1 MSKAIVDG
9 IIRSSLNR
17 NVKRFDTLAR
27 KYSAANNP
35 HHFRLTEE
43 DFRNTIVKNFT
54 AIMSKIVNG
63 DPLENPKV
71 RSFLEKVAKKVFKQY
86 AKKYVLGKGESINV
100 YPTYILLY
108 QPSLRENKLKAPIF
122 DIALPL
128 IRRGFKN
135 ILKGSADSAFGSRS
149 SQFTRRTQFLHI
161 GKETSG
167 TEGMRLLGN
176 TVTGRQV
183 NEDGQGPRKVRSSEV
198 SNKTIESNIE
208 RSLKASGASM
218 SVSTSQA
225 REAGKN
231 VIVDMLRRLDIKW
244 ESGEKQKS
252 NDYRKKID
260 VFGTVGPSVDN
271 RPGSESYDWINLR
284 AQMEKEV
291 AEALF
296 KDVEDF
302 ANKAASMSPVEKL
315 KRIAINQ
322 VIDAFGRAQNKNFK
336 VKAKKEKVPKA
347 KRDKSRGVGQPN
359 KKNTRLRGGAIA
371 VGAIKGQS
379 SSNQATKKKG
389 APRSNLLRL
398 QAILNAKLPAEVRKN
413 MGAPALENRSG
424 AFAGSV
430 RITDIS
436 TTAKG
441 FPSIGYTYDK
451 NPYQIFEMGKGKTP
465 WASAQRDPRKLID
478 RSIREIASEQLVGR
492 FFTRRM

>member
-17 NVKRFDTLAR
+17 NAKRFDTLAR

-43 DFRNTIVKNFT
+43 DFRNTIVKNFA

-231 VIVDMLRRLDIKW
+231 VIIDILRRLDIKW

-302 ANKAASMSPVEKL
+302 ANKAASMSPVK
-315 KRIAINQ
+315 KISRTVTNQ
-322 VIDAFGRAQNKNFK
+322 IVDALTKTQNKNFR
-336 VKAKKEKVPKA
+336 VKAKKEKVPKG
-347 KRDKSRGVGQPN
+347 KKDKSNIGQPN
-359 KKNTRLRGGAIA
+359 KKNTKLRGGAIV
-371 VGAIKGQS
+371 VGSIKSQS
-379 SSNQATKKKG
+379 TSNQATKKRSP
-389 APRSNLLRL
+389 PRQNLLRL
-398 QAILNAKLPAEVRKN
+398 QGLLNAKLPAEVRRN
-413 MGAPALENRSG
+413 MGPPGLVNRTG
-424 AFAGSV
+424 KFASSV
-430 RITDIS
+430 RVTDIS
-436 TTAKG
+436 TTTQG
-441 FPSIGYTYDK
+441 YPSIGFTYDK
-451 NPYQIFEMGKGKTP
+451 NPYQVFEQGAGKTP
-465 WASAQRDPRKLID
+465 WANKNRDPRKLID
-478 RSIREIASEQLVGR
+478 RSIREIASEILVGR
-492 FFTRRM
+492 FFTRRI

>member
-17 NVKRFDTLAR
+17 NARFDTIAR

-35 HHFRLTEE
+35 HSFRLTNE
-43 DFRNTIVKNFT
+43 DFRNTIVKNFA

-71 RSFLEKVAKKVFKQY
+71 VSFLNKVSERTFNKY
-86 AKKYVLGKGESINV
+86 ASKYVLGEGETINV

-108 QPSLRENKLKAPIF
+108 QPRLREKKLKAPIF

-135 ILKGSADSAFGSRS
+135 ILKGNTESAFGSKS

-167 TEGMRLLGN
+167 SEGLRLLGN

-183 NEDGQGPRKVRSSEV
+183 NEDGKGPRKVRSSEV
-198 SNKTIESNIE
+198 SDKTIESNIE
-208 RSLKASGASM
+208 KSLKASGASM

-231 VIVDMLRRLDIKW
+231 VIVDMLRRLSINWD
-244 ESGEKQKS
+244 SAEKQKS
-252 NDYRKKID
+252 NSYRKEVE

-284 AQMEKEV
+284 AEMEKEI
-291 AEALF
+291 AKALF
-296 KDVEDF
+296 EDVDDF

-315 KRIAINQ
+315 KKIAVNQ
-322 VIDAFGRAQNKNFK
+322 VVDAVERAQSKNFK
-336 VKAKKEKVPKA
+336 VKSKKEKVPKA
-347 KRDKSRGVGQPN
+347 KPDKSNIGIVSN
-359 KKNTRLRGGAIA
+359 KKNAKRLTGGAIS
-371 VGAIKGQS
+371 VGILKSNTQ
-379 SSNQATKKKG
+379 SNQATKKNSP
-389 APRSNLLRL
+389 PRQNLLAL
-398 QAILNAKLPAEVRKN
+398 QTLLNAKLPEEVRRN
-413 MGAPALENRSG
+413 MGPPGLTNITG
-424 AFAGSV
+424 KFANSV
-430 RITDIS
+430 RVTDIS

-451 NPYQIFEMGKGKTP
+451 NPYQIFELGKGKAP
-465 WASAQRDPRKLID
+465 WATAQRDPRKLID
-478 RSIREIASEQLVGR
+478 RSIREIVAQQLVGR
-492 FFTRRM
+492 FFTRRL

>member
-17 NVKRFDTLAR
+17 NARFDTIAR

-35 HHFRLTEE
+35 HSFRLTKE
-43 DFRNTIVKNFT
+43 DFRNTIVKNFA

-71 RSFLEKVAKKVFKQY
+71 VSFLDKVSERTFNKY
-86 AKKYVLGKGESINV
+86 ASKYVLGEGETINV

-108 QPSLRENKLKAPIF
+108 QPRLREKKLKAPIF

-135 ILKGSADSAFGSRS
+135 SLKGNSESAFGSKS

-167 TEGMRLLGN
+167 SEGLRLLGN

-183 NEDGQGPRKVRSSEV
+183 NEDGKGPRKLRSSEV
-198 SNKTIESNIE
+198 SDKTIESNIE

-231 VIVDMLRRLDIKW
+231 VIVDMLRRLSINWD
-244 ESGEKQKS
+244 SGEKQKS
-252 NDYRKKID
+252 NSYRKEIE

-284 AQMEKEV
+284 AEMEKEI
-291 AEALF
+291 AKALF
-296 KDVEDF
+296 KDVDDF
-302 ANKAASMSPVEKL
+302 ANKAASMSPAEKL
-315 KRIAINQ
+315 KRIAVNQ
-322 VIDAFGRAQNKNFK
+322 VVDAVERAQSKNFK

-347 KRDKSRGVGQPN
+347 KRDKSNIGIVSN
-359 KKNTRLRGGAIA
+359 KKSAKRLTGGAIS
-371 VGAIKGQS
+371 VGILKSNTQ
-379 SSNQATKKKG
+379 SNQATKKKSP
-389 APRSNLLRL
+389 PRQNLLKL
-398 QAILNAKLPAEVRKN
+398 QNLLNARLSKEIRKN

-424 AFAGSV
+424 AFASSV
-430 RITDIS
+430 KITGIL
-436 TTAKG
+436 TTPQG
-441 FPSIGYTYDK
+441 YPSIGYTYDK
-451 NPYQIFEMGKGKTP
+451 NPYQIFEQGAGKAP
-465 WASAQRDPRKLID
+465 WASKARDPRILIEG
-478 RSIREIASEQLVGR
+478 SIRGIAREFIIGR
-492 FFTRRM
+492 FFTRRV

>member
-17 NVKRFDTLAR
+17 NAPRFDTLAR

-43 DFRNTIVKNFT
+43 DFRNTIVKNFA

-71 RSFLEKVAKKVFKQY
+71 RSFLEKVAKRVFQQY
-86 AKKYVLGKGESINV
+86 AKKYALGKGESINV

-135 ILKGSADSAFGSRS
+135 VLKGNADSAFGSRS

-167 TEGMRLLGN
+167 VEGLRLLGN

-183 NEDGQGPRKVRSSEV
+183 NEDGQGPRKFRSSEV

-208 RSLKASGASM
+208 RSLKASGVSIN
-218 SVSTSQA
+218 VSTSEA
-225 REAGKN
+225 REAGTN
-231 VIVDMLRRLDIKW
+231 VIIDMLRRLDINW

-284 AQMEKEV
+284 AQMEEEV
-291 AEALF
+291 AKALF
-296 KDVEDF
+296 DDVEDF

-315 KRIAINQ
+315 KRIAANQ

-379 SSNQATKKKG
+379 SSNQATKKG
-389 APRSNLLRL
+389 SPPRQNLLRL
-398 QAILNAKLPAEVRKN
+398 QGLLNAKLPAEVRKN
-413 MGAPALENRSG
+413 MGPPGLVNRTG
-424 AFAGSV
+424 KFASSV
-430 RITDIS
+430 RVTDIS
-436 TTAKG
+436 TTTQG
-441 FPSIGYTYDK
+441 YPSIGFTYDK
-451 NPYQIFEMGKGKTP
+451 KPYQVFEQGAGKAP
-465 WASAQRDPRKLID
+465 WANKDRDPRRLID
-478 RSIREIASEQLVGR
+478 RSIREIASEILIGR
-492 FFTRRM
+492 FFTRRL